1 MPNRQ
6 GDTVFQ
12 LVKSLE
18 KSEKRNFKLYVR
30 RNSALSNMKVIQLF
44 DALDKMTTY
53 DEQILLRKQPQLR
66 KSQLS
71 NLKAHLYKLILSSLR
86 LIKQEDHISL
96 YLNEQLDF
104 AQILYNKGLYLQTL
118 RILDKAKEFAH
129 SHNQISSLQQILDFE
144 KKIEGL
150 YITRSMQDRA
160 DRLTEESARNNK
172 QLSIASQLSDL
183 ALQLYSWYIK
193 NGVARNSKDV
203 SEVKTFFEARLPQ
216 RQAITKGFYEQLYL
230 YQSHAWYAF
239 IRQDFLQHYRY
250 SRKWVELFDQ
260 HPEMIDVETAH
271 YIKGL
276 HNQMAAHFDFRQ
288 VAALKTGIEQ
298 FERFTR
304 RKRISTNE
312 NYKILCF
319 QYLYLAKINLHFIE
333 GSFTEG
339 LALVPHIKDQLSK
352 YEQFLDQHRILIF
365 YYKIAC
371 LYFGSGHYDKAID
384 YLAQII
390 NWKSDLR
397 GDLQCYARLLHLI
410 AHYELGNYDLME
422 YLIRSVYR
430 FMAQMQN
437 LSGVEEAMFQFLRQS
452 FSMRRDEITPAF
464 EKLLKKIRKLENN
477 RFENRAFLYLDIISW
492 LESKLQGVDVQTVIR
507 RKAVV
512 SC

>member
-1 MPNRQ
+1 
-6 GDTVFQ
+6 
-12 LVKSLE
+12 
-18 KSEKRNFKLYVR
+18 
-30 RNSALSNMKVIQLF
+30 
-44 DALDKMTTY
+44 MTSY

-193 NGVARNSKDV
+193 NGVARNSKDL
-203 SEVKTFFEARLPQ
+203 SEVKTFFETHLPE

-260 HPEMIDVETAH
+260 HQEMIDVETAH

-288 VAALKTGIEQ
+288 VAELKKGIDQ
-298 FERFTR
+298 LERFSR

-371 LYFGSGHYDKAID
+371 LYFGSGHYDKATD

-437 LSGVEEAMFQFLRQS
+437 LSGMEEAMFQFLRQS
-452 FSMRRDEITPAF
+452 FSMRREEITPAF
-464 EKLLKKIRKLENN
+464 EQLLKKIRKLENN

-507 RKAVV
+507 GKAVV
-512 SC
+512 SS

>member
-12 LVKSLE
+12 LVKSLA

-44 DALDKMTTY
+44 DALDKMMVY
-53 DEQILLRKQPQLR
+53 DEQILIRKHPQLR

-71 NLKAHLYKLILSSLR
+71 NLKAHLYKLILESLR

-96 YLNEQLDF
+96 FLNEQLDF
-104 AQILYNKGLYLQTL
+104 AQILYNKGLFLQTL
-118 RILDKAKEFAH
+118 RILDRAKELAKN
-129 SHNQISSLQQILDFE
+129 HNQISVLQQIIDFE

-193 NGVARNSKDV
+193 NGVARNSKDL

-216 RQAITKGFYEQLYL
+216 RQEITKGFYEQLYL
-230 YQSHAWYAF
+230 YQSYAWYAF

-250 SRKWVELFDQ
+250 SRKWVELFEK

-288 VAALKTGIEQ
+288 VEQLRTCIEQ
-298 FERFTR
+298 FEKFTR

-339 LALVPHIKDQLSK
+339 LILVPHIKEQLSK
-352 YEQFLDQHRILIF
+352 YEQFLDRHRILIF

-390 NWKSDLR
+390 NWKTDLR
-397 GDLQCYARLLHLI
+397 SDLQCYARLLHLI

-430 FMAQMQN
+430 YMAQMQN

-464 EKLLKKIRKLENN
+464 EKLLKKIRKFENN
-477 RFENRAFLYLDIISW
+477 RYENRAFLYLDIISW
-492 LESKLQGVDVQTVIR
+492 LESKLQKVDVQTVIR
-507 RKAVV
+507 RKTAKTN
-512 SC
+512 